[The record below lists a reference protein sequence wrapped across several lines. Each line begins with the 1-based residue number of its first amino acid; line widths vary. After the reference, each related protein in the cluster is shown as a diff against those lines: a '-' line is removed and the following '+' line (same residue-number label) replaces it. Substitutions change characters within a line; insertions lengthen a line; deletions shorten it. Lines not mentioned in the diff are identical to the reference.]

1 VLREDVDRRG
11 ADAVLKA
18 DVVGARWRPV
28 FVLAEEVEVAFES
41 VLRAGWLSPAYPC

>member
-1 VLREDVDRRG
+1 MLREDVDRRG

-41 VLRAGWLSPAYPC
+41 VLRAGWTSPAYPC